1 MVTNN
6 HWIRIGIIVFFVIV
20 YISYASELPSV
31 RRMAEAK
38 MTWVMFMIGWPVL
51 LIAILMVFKK

>member
-1 MVTNN
+1 MTRND
-6 HWIRIGIIVFFVIV
+6 WIRIGIIVFFVIV
-20 YISYASELPSV
+20 YIGYASELPSV

-38 MTWVMFMIGWPVL
+38 MTWVMFMIGWPAL